1 MGNFEFDIIISV
13 WLCSDHIA
21 LLKAFESWQEAKRAG
36 RERNFCWEN
45 YLSSN
50 TLQMMDDM
58 RRQFQD
64 LLSDIGFFDKSKG
77 PQVRRIIL
85 YIYNLYVPH
94 LGCLQNALLQCVG
107 CGTYH
112 DYSTLMMIL
121 GV

>member
-1 MGNFEFDIIISV
+1 MFRCGKVSKEGQLWRNFEFLTELS
-13 WLCSDHIA
+13 LYCFKCSDHIA

-64 LLSDIGFFDKSKG
+64 LLSDIGFLDKSKG
-77 PQVRRIIL
+77 PQVCSIGL
-85 YIYNLYVPH
+85 HIYNL
-94 LGCLQNALLQCVG
+94 CVRL
-107 CGTYH
+107 
-112 DYSTLMMIL
+112 STIC
-121 GV
+121 